1 MPAERYLF
9 LFKKLLVFFAK
20 LPKDDLNK
28 HMR

>member
-1 MPAERYLF
+1 MPAERYSSLF
-9 LFKKLLVFFAK
+9 EKLLVFFAK